1 MVVFWDTAAFS
12 LVDIGRR
19 FGGIS
24 SLITLIHEAASF
36 SKTLVKHG
44 ALSWKTDIFILM
56 AVRT

>member
-1 MVVFWDTAAFS
+1 MSLKMVVFWDTAACS

-36 SKTLVKHG
+36 SKTSVKHG
-44 ALSWKTDIFILM
+44 KQTSSY
-56 AVRT
+56 